1 MATLF
6 LGDNTLEFELLTRA
20 VEQIL
25 PRFGKGGKALGKVG
39 TNRRG
44 I

>member
-1 MATLF
+1 MASLF
-6 LGDNTLEFELLTRA
+6 LGDNTLEFELLTRS
-20 VEQIL
+20 VEEVL
-25 PRFGKGGKALGKVG
+25 PRFGKSGKALGKVG

>member
-1 MATLF
+1 MATF
-6 LGDNTLEFELLTRA
+6 LLGENTLEFELFTRA
-20 VEQIL
+20 VEQVL

-39 TNRRG
+39 TNRSG